1 MTKITAPV
9 ALLAIFVCA
18 LTGLT
23 SAKAATVNWNLAS
36 PTGEQG
42 TTNTL
47 TSVSGGFTVG
57 TAGFTFSGSLTS
69 SPTFTAVDLYGKN
82 SPGDPSETGL
92 GLGHTI
98 GSNQH
103 QVDSTGDHE
112 IVTNS
117 LVRIDTTNARSH
129 GVSGFTFS
137 FGSTTQGEGWEVFGS
152 TTANTGLTLI
162 VPQHVNDQGIVHSL
176 SDYNF
181 YYFVYDGPTSG
192 CGGCNVLLTSFAGTT
207 LGGGGGQGSTPLPAA
222 LPMFAGGIGVIGLI
236 ARRKRKK
243 IG

>member
-1 MTKITAPV
+1 MTKLTARL
-9 ALLAIFVCA
+9 ALLAVFASV

-23 SAKAATVNWNLAS
+23 SANAATVTWNLSS
-36 PTGEQG
+36 PNGEQG

-47 TSVSGGFTVG
+47 TSVSGGFTIG
-57 TAGFTFSGSLTS
+57 TAGFKFSGSLTS

-82 SPGDPSETGL
+82 TSGDPSETGL
-92 GLGHTI
+92 GLGNTVGASPHL
-98 GSNQH
+98 
-103 QVDSTGDHE
+103 VDPTGNHE

-117 LVRIDTTNARSH
+117 LVRIDTTSARSH
-129 GVSGFTFS
+129 GVGTFTFS

-162 VPQHVNDQGIVHSL
+162 VPQHINDQGIVHSL

-192 CGGCNVLLTSFAGTT
+192 CGGCNVLLTSFAGATT
-207 LGGGGGQGSTPLPAA
+207 GGGGQGSTPLPAA

-236 ARRKRKK
+236 VRRKRKK

>member
-1 MTKITAPV
+1 MTQPTARF
-9 ALLAIFVCA
+9 ALLLIFACV
-18 LTGLT
+18 LTSLT
-23 SAKAATVNWNLAS
+23 SAKAATVTWNLSS
-36 PTGEQG
+36 PSGEQG

-47 TSVSGGFTVG
+47 TSVSGGFTIG
-57 TAGFTFSGSLTS
+57 TAGFTFTGSLTS
-69 SPTFTAVDLYGKN
+69 SPTLTAVDLYGKN
-82 SPGDPSETGL
+82 TAGDPSETGL
-92 GLGHTI
+92 GLGNTI
-98 GSNQH
+98 GASPH
-103 QVDSTGDHE
+103 RVDPTGNHE

-117 LVRIDTTNARSH
+117 LVRIDTTSARSH
-129 GVSGFTFS
+129 GVGTFTFS

-162 VPQHVNDQGIVHSL
+162 VPQHINDQGIVHAL

-236 ARRKRKK
+236 VRRKRKK